1 MVRGSPSDAAL
12 VHRRH
17 AHFLL
22 ALAID
27 IGIAVVQYFIRQ
39 KQETIAHLLHIG
51 IERVF
56 PPRF

>member
-27 IGIAVVQYFIRQ
+27 IKIAVVQYFIRT
-39 KQETIAHLLHIG
+39 KQVIIANLLYIG
-51 IERVF
+51 TEGVF